1 MNKDGSPLRAGGD
14 SAHRLPPPLQVLR
27 LILWATSK
35 MLSSACHYTGQGK
48 VAAPTQGPTSARALF
63 PIHPFIIKYSSST
76 LCPRGC
82 TPITFFKECKYL
94 KKSVFFF
101 PLNFCNAFLSALA
114 RAPERATQV
123 EASAAQGTCLEGCVQ
138 ELFPALA
145 LDERLEDG
153 IAPRHKEE
161 RG

>member
-101 PLNFCNAFLSALA
+101 LWISAMPSWALWRELLREPHRWKPQQLRA
-114 RAPERATQV
+114 RAWRAAFRSFSLLWPLMNV
-123 EASAAQGTCLEGCVQ
+123 
-138 ELFPALA
+138 
-145 LDERLEDG
+145 
-153 IAPRHKEE
+153 
-161 RG
+161 